1 MPPNPFRASVYRLL
15 VQRLALVAIVVCIL
29 FAAIAYVAEQSR
41 IQDVIVDLARI
52 QVQRFN
58 RQVFAIY
65 DDPAGVDESALQQEL
80 NRFSAGSGEAE
91 LRDGHF
97 VMARIYDES
106 RDQLAQIAD
115 STYPKL
121 DVVEKRLDLAEL
133 PPLAKDSIRV
143 VTVRLGGSPF
153 VGVALPMLNS
163 SDEVMGQLI
172 GVFAVS
178 AEAIARTRSDIFRTI
193 LYVIAIVLITA
204 VAIFPIIGGLLGRLS
219 ALTFN
224 LLDANLETMQA
235 LGSAIAKR
243 DSDTD
248 AHNFRVS
255 VYAVALAEK
264 IGLTGL
270 QIQSLI
276 KGALLHDVG
285 KLGIRDNVLLKP
297 GKLDTDEFEIMKTHV
312 KHGMDITSRAK
323 WLEDARDVVGGHH
336 EKFDG
341 AGYPKGLAGQ
351 DIPINARI
359 FAIVDVFDALT
370 SKRPYKDPLSF
381 DVTME
386 ILEDGRDT
394 HFDPD
399 ILDAFTS
406 IARDLYDEFGGQN
419 DDGPR
424 QRLDAISQRYFK
436 SDINDIMS

>member
-1 MPPNPFRASVYRLL
+1 MTPNPFRSSIYRIL
-15 VQRLALVAIVVCIL
+15 VQRLALVAIIVCII
-29 FAAIAYVAEQSR
+29 FSAIAYVTER
-41 IQDVIVDLARI
+41 NRVQDVIVDLARI

-58 RQVFAIY
+58 KLALPLFDNATGIDR
-65 DDPAGVDESALQQEL
+65 DALQRQL
-80 NRFSAGSGEAE
+80 TRFSEGSGEAE

-97 VMARIYDES
+97 VLARIYDPS
-106 RDQLAQIAD
+106 RDELAQIAD
-115 STYPKL
+115 PTYPKL
-121 DVVEKRLDLAEL
+121 DIVEKRLDVAEL
-133 PPLAKDSIRV
+133 PPLLKDDIRV

-163 SDEVMGQLI
+163 NADVVGQLV

-204 VAIFPIIGGLLGRLS
+204 AAIFPIIGGLLGRLS
-219 ALTFN
+219 GLTFD
-224 LLDANLETMQA
+224 LLDANLETMQV

-255 VYAVALAEK
+255 VYSVAMAEK
-264 IGLTGL
+264 VGLTVGE
-270 QIQSLI
+270 IQALI

-297 GKLDTDEFEIMKTHV
+297 GKLDTQEFEVMKTHV
-312 KHGMDITSRAK
+312 DHGMDITSRAK
-323 WLEDARDVVGGHH
+323 WLEDARDIVGSHH

-341 AGYPKGLAGQ
+341 AGYPAGLAGQ
-351 DIPINARI
+351 AIPINARI

-370 SKRPYKDPLSF
+370 SKRPYKDPFSF
-381 DVTME
+381 DKTMA
-386 ILEDGRDT
+386 ILESGRGT

-399 ILDAFTS
+399 LLDTFKT
-406 IARDLYDEFGGQN
+406 IAGQLYDEFGGQ
-419 DDGPR
+419 DDDKPR
-424 QRLDAISQRYFK
+424 QRLEELSQRYFK
-436 SDINDIMS
+436 TDIADVMS